1 MNDDI
6 VIGSAVRTPLG
17 SFNGALASVP
27 APQLGSLVVAE
38 VLRRANLEP
47 AQVDEVYLG
56 IVVSAGLGMA
66 PARQAAISAGLP
78 NSVEATT
85 INKMCGSSLKAVTM
99 AAQAIQSGDAQV
111 IVAGGM
117 ESMSQTPYL
126 LDKARAGYRMG
137 HGQLIDSMIRD
148 GLWEVFSDCHVGVC
162 GEICAERYRI
172 SREEQDR
179 YAIQSYTRALEA
191 QREGR
196 FKAELI
202 SVQVQG
208 RKGKSLLVEEDEE
221 PGRVQF
227 DRISQLAPAFKE
239 GGTITAGNAPAVNDG
254 AAAVTVLSAKRATQ
268 LGIKPLAR
276 IVGYAQAAQAPEW
289 FTTAPAEAI
298 KKVLKKTGLT
308 LDDID
313 LFEIN
318 EAYSVV
324 ALVNLQ
330 ILGLTEDRLNLNGG
344 AVALGH
350 PIGATGARVLTTLLH
365 VMEQREARRGL
376 CALCLGG
383 GEGIALIV
391 ERV

>member
-27 APQLGSLVVAE
+27 ATRLGSLVVAE

-47 AQVDEVYLG
+47 AQVEEVYMG
-56 IVVSAGLGMA
+56 TVVSAGLGLA

-117 ESMSQTPYL
+117 ESMSQAPYL

-148 GLWEVFSDCHVGVC
+148 GLWEVFNDCHVGVC

-202 SVQVQG
+202 SVPIQDHKG
-208 RKGKSLLVEEDEE
+208 RTLLVEEDEE

-227 DRISQLAPAFKE
+227 DRVPQLIPAFKE
-239 GGTITAGNAPAVNDG
+239 GGTITAANAPAVNDG
-254 AAAVTVLSAKRATQ
+254 AAAVTVLSAKRAAQ
-268 LGIKPLAR
+268 LGIKPVAR

-318 EAYSVV
+318 EAYAVV

-350 PIGATGARVLTTLLH
+350 PIGATGARVLTTLLY

-391 ERV
+391 EKV

>member
-27 APQLGSLVVAE
+27 APRLGSLVVAE

-56 IVVSAGLGMA
+56 TVVSAGLGMA

-227 DRISQLAPAFKE
+227 DRIPQLAPAFKE
-239 GGTITAGNAPAVNDG
+239 GGTITVGNAPAVNDG

-318 EAYSVV
+318 EAYAVV

-350 PIGATGARVLTTLLH
+350 PIGATGARVLTTLLY

>member
-27 APQLGSLVVAE
+27 APRLGSLVVAE

-56 IVVSAGLGMA
+56 TVVSAGLGMA

-191 QREGR
+191 QR
-196 FKAELI
+196 
-202 SVQVQG
+202 
-208 RKGKSLLVEEDEE
+208 
-221 PGRVQF
+221 
-227 DRISQLAPAFKE
+227 
-239 GGTITAGNAPAVNDG
+239 
-254 AAAVTVLSAKRATQ
+254 
-268 LGIKPLAR
+268 
-276 IVGYAQAAQAPEW
+276 
-289 FTTAPAEAI
+289 
-298 KKVLKKTGLT
+298 
-308 LDDID
+308 
-313 LFEIN
+313 
-318 EAYSVV
+318 
-324 ALVNLQ
+324 
-330 ILGLTEDRLNLNGG
+330 
-344 AVALGH
+344 
-350 PIGATGARVLTTLLH
+350 
-365 VMEQREARRGL
+365 
-376 CALCLGG
+376 
-383 GEGIALIV
+383 
-391 ERV
+391 